1 MPDRANLT
9 PRYAEWTPTVEQLD
23 APKVLIIS
31 NDGREGS
38 AHISQDADVYR
49 VKTKSAVTVPH
60 DLREGRGLWF
70 QLIGGDVEI
79 GGIKLSPGDAVS
91 SESAGHFVFKS
102 AGPIEALL
110 FDLA

>member
-1 MPDRANLT
+1 MPDRPNLK
-9 PRYAEWTPTVEQLD
+9 PRYAEWTPTPEQLES
-23 APKVLIIS
+23 PKVLIIS

-49 VKTKSAVTVPH
+49 VKTTSAGTISH
-60 DLREGRGLWF
+60 ELRAGRGLWF

-79 GGIKLSPGDAVS
+79 GDVKLAPGDAVK
-91 SESAGHFVFKS
+91 SEDAGTFAFKS
-102 AGPIEALL
+102 TGPVEALL